1 MLLFFFPSD
10 LDKFPSIYRQG
21 LLSADAHRHPYIERL
36 GLIYLLKIRHGSKF
50 GTTAGSIWRLLF
62 VFSLMPWLRKFRIAN
77 DADIPE
83 EIAMLKLTSG
93 SNTKYEKIIKDLQEE
108 LNEEK
113 SRLEKEIRILQ
124 GKIKM
129 NQGDAN
135 AETNLDNL
143 LEMISNLQH
152 KIDSAGEEKEKQNSL
167 VRSLEHDMSELQQ
180 TKSKIENDHLYEVM
194 ALKKELSEAVL
205 RKDELA
211 KERDELMKKNTD
223 LIGLLSE
230 KQS

>member
-1 MLLFFFPSD
+1 
-10 LDKFPSIYRQG
+10 
-21 LLSADAHRHPYIERL
+21 
-36 GLIYLLKIRHGSKF
+36 
-50 GTTAGSIWRLLF
+50 
-62 VFSLMPWLRKFRIAN
+62 MPWLRKFRIAN

>member
-1 MLLFFFPSD
+1 
-10 LDKFPSIYRQG
+10 
-21 LLSADAHRHPYIERL
+21 
-36 GLIYLLKIRHGSKF
+36 
-50 GTTAGSIWRLLF
+50 
-62 VFSLMPWLRKFRIAN
+62 MPWLRKFRIAD

-93 SNTKYEKIIKDLQEE
+93 SNTKYEKI
-108 LNEEK
+108 NEQRK
-113 SRLEKEIRILQ
+113 KTTRRSK
-124 GKIKM
+124 GKM
-129 NQGDAN
+129 QRNQGDTDD
-135 AETNLDNL
+135 ETNIDNL
-143 LEMISNLQH
+143 LEMNRNLQR
-152 KIDSAGEEKEKQNSL
+152 KIDRARKKEEKQNSL